1 MSCDLLVS
9 RLLGSVIAA
18 SLWTASAACAS
29 PPTAASPQGT
39 AAPAT
44 TAVAP
49 PAATAATAKDAGE
62 QGGWLDSYSRAV
74 FDFNRHLYDG
84 IDTVG
89 GWMRGG
95 APAAPPDPAAGS
107 VQNVVTNLVNEPL
120 TAVTSTMIGEFGN
133 AWRSVERFGINST
146 VGVLGYYDTAS
157 QWGFTPTHTDLGLSL
172 CRSGVGEMGY
182 VVLPFIGPRT
192 GRDAIADIVLMNAV
206 LWTFAGVAAG
216 TGASLQTIVIAE
228 SVEVVA
234 DITATRQFDIEAK
247 KIRLPDYDA
256 TRVAYL
262 KQRRER
268 CAQPIETPPAKGP
281 VSAPPSLDR
290 TLPGRGRPSPEM
302 AFPEDDRPGP
312 RKGLS
317 VQRAYT
323 VAAR

>member
-9 RLLGSVIAA
+9 HLLGSVIAA

-29 PPTAASPQGT
+29 PPTAASPQGA

-44 TAVAP
+44 AAVAAP
-49 PAATAATAKDAGE
+49 AATAKDAAE
-62 QGGWLDSYSRAV
+62 QGGWVDSYSRAV

-107 VQNVVTNLVNEPL
+107 VQNIVTNLVNEPL

-192 GRDAIADIVLMNAV
+192 GRDAIADVVLMNAV

-228 SVEVVA
+228 SVEAVA
-234 DITATRQFDIEAK
+234 DITATRQFDIEARN
-247 KIRLPDYDA
+247 IRLPDYDA
-256 TRVAYL
+256 TRTAYL

-290 TLPGRGRPSPEM
+290 TPPGRGRSSPEM

-317 VQRAYT
+317 VQRGYA

>member
-1 MSCDLLVS
+1 M
-9 RLLGSVIAA
+9 AA
-18 SLWTASAACAS
+18 PPPPAAA
-29 PPTAASPQGT
+29 

-44 TAVAP
+44 APPTAP
-49 PAATAATAKDAGE
+49 PAAAPAAATE
-62 QGGWLDSYSRAV
+62 GGWLDSYSRAV
-74 FDFNRHLYDG
+74 FSFNRHLYDG
-84 IDTVG
+84 LDAVG
-89 GWMRGG
+89 DWMRGG
-95 APAAPPDPAAGS
+95 APAAPPDPKAGS
-107 VQNVVTNLVNEPL
+107 VQNVISNLVNEPL
-120 TAVTSTMIGEFGN
+120 TVVTSTAIGEFGN

-228 SVEVVA
+228 TVEVAA

-247 KIRLPDYDA
+247 NIRLADYDA
-256 TRVAYL
+256 TRAAYL

-268 CAQPIETPPAKGP
+268 CAQPIQIAPAKGP
-281 VSAPPSLDR
+281 VPVPAPPPPPRRVRS
-290 TLPGRGRPSPEM
+290 SPEI
-302 AFPEDDRPGP
+302 AFPEDSRPGP
-312 RKGLS
+312 RKGQSLF
-317 VQRAYT
+317 QDFA
-323 VAAR
+323 VATR

>member
-1 MSCDLLVS
+1 MSCDLRVS
-9 RLLGSVIAA
+9 RLLGSVVAA
-18 SLWTASAACAS
+18 SVLLTASAACAS
-29 PPTAASPQGT
+29 PPTAAPPQGAT
-39 AAPAT
+39 VQAVAAPA
-44 TAVAP
+44 
-49 PAATAATAKDAGE
+49 KDGGE

-84 IDTVG
+84 IDAVG

-95 APAAPPDPAAGS
+95 APAAPPDPTAGS

-216 TGASLQTIVIAE
+216 TGASFQTIVIAE

-247 KIRLPDYDA
+247 NIRLPDYDA

-290 TLPGRGRPSPEM
+290 MPPGRGRSSPEM
-302 AFPEDDRPGP
+302 AFPEEDRPGP

-317 VQRAYT
+317 VQRSYA
-323 VAAR
+323 VAVR